1 MAASRHNEP
10 VTNTESWDLIATRSG
25 ADSPTDVVWYGPDG
39 PTEEEMRLLG
49 DVAGKRVLDL
59 GCGTGQASIVFAMR
73 GATVIA
79 VDASERMLGRG
90 RQLAERNDTRVEW
103 HHGDLADLAFLR
115 AESVDLAVS
124 FYALGEVSDLSRVLR
139 QVHRVLR
146 NRAPF
151 VFSYEHPVGLCVGR
165 EPPTTPSTPIHP
177 VVNLSYFTEDPITV
191 EQDGEPIQLH
201 VRTVSSV
208 FQMLTRAGFRVESLA
223 EPGPVAGAL
232 VPRTIV
238 WRARKEGI

>member
-1 MAASRHNEP
+1 M
-10 VTNTESWDLIATRSG
+10 ATRG
-25 ADSPTDVVWYGPDG
+25 PTDQPTDVVWYGPEG
-39 PTEEEMRLLG
+39 PTEQEMRLLG

-59 GCGTGQASIVFAMR
+59 GCGAGQASIVCALD

-79 VDASERMLGRG
+79 VDASARMLARG
-90 RQLAERNDTRVEW
+90 RQLAERNEARVEW

-115 AESVDLAVS
+115 AESIDLAVS
-124 FYALGEVSDLSRVLR
+124 FYALGEVEDLGRVLR

-151 VFSYEHPVGLCVGR
+151 VFSFEHPIGLCVGR
-165 EPPTTPSTPIHP
+165 EPPTSPSTPIHQ
-177 VVNLSYFTEDPITV
+177 VVDLSYFTEDPITV
-191 EQDGEPIQLH
+191 EYDGEPIQLH

-208 FQMLTRAGFRVESLA
+208 FHMLTRAGFRVEVLA
-223 EPGPVAGAL
+223 EPGPVAGAV

-238 WRARKEGI
+238 WRASEEGI